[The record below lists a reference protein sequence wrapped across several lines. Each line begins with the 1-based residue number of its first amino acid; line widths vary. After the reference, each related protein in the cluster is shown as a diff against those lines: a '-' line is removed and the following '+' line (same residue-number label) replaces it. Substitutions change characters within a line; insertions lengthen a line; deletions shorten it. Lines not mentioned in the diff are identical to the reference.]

1 MIITPPRFEW
11 LFSMLDLDAAYDNT
25 RAVAESSE
33 LLRSFEARSDVLA
46 SRFSGTMDVPYGK
59 GAREKFDFFPGNPG
73 AGIFVFVHGGYWQ
86 MRHKNTFRFLA
97 KGPLSLGMHVASV
110 GYTLAPE
117 ASLSEIVQEVRNAIH
132 KICEFAKAFLA
143 DTEKVVVSGWSAG
156 GHLATLMLD
165 EPSVKSALAIS
176 GIYDLEPISKCYLN
190 QALNL
195 SPEEILNLSP
205 MRISSV
211 SKPMAIVVGAEELPE
226 LRRQSL
232 EFATRRASEKIPVT
246 FGLLEGCN
254 HFTILHELEN
264 PSGVLC
270 RMLASLLK

>member
-1 MIITPPRFEW
+1 
-11 LFSMLDLDAAYDNT
+11 
-25 RAVAESSE
+25 
-33 LLRSFEARSDVLA
+33 
-46 SRFSGTMDVPYGK
+46 
-59 GAREKFDFFPGNPG
+59 
-73 AGIFVFVHGGYWQ
+73 
-86 MRHKNTFRFLA
+86 MRHKNSFRFLA

-117 ASLSEIVQEVRNAIH
+117 ASLSEIVQEVRSAIH
-132 KICEFAKAFLA
+132 QICRFAKAFLA
-143 DTEKVVVSGWSAG
+143 DTEKMVVSGWSAG
-156 GHLATLMLD
+156 GHLAAMMLD
-165 EPSVKSALAIS
+165 EPSVLSALAVS
-176 GIYDLEPISKCYLN
+176 GIYDLEPISRCYLN
-190 QALNL
+190 QALKL

-205 MRISSV
+205 MRIPCV
-211 SKPMAIVVGAEELPE
+211 PKPMAIVVGAEELSE

-232 EFATRRASEKIPVT
+232 EFATRRAAEKISVT

>member
-1 MIITPPRFEW
+1 M
-11 LFSMLDLDAAYDNT
+11 
-25 RAVAESSE
+25 
-33 LLRSFEARSDVLA
+33 
-46 SRFSGTMDVPYGK
+46 
-59 GAREKFDFFPGNPG
+59 
-73 AGIFVFVHGGYWQ
+73 
-86 MRHKNTFRFLA
+86 
-97 KGPLSLGMHVASV
+97 
-110 GYTLAPE
+110 
-117 ASLSEIVQEVRNAIH
+117 
-132 KICEFAKAFLA
+132 
-143 DTEKVVVSGWSAG
+143 
-156 GHLATLMLD
+156 MLD

-232 EFATRRASEKIPVT
+232 EFATRRAAEKIPVT